1 MAKMFT
7 GIIYCYFYKNVV
19 CYVGQTTQELEKRHK
34 DHLYSKKGFGK
45 VLKMYEKHISQ
56 IVPIRIIT
64 HSNKRILKNT
74 LNLLEIFYI
83 NQYNTYHGF
92 GFNYTPGGS
101 MGTKEM
107 AMTYFH
113 AKNDSENE
121 LTRRCCE
128 YGDMIDGEMYL
139 WTKDSR
145 TMDAYD
151 LWEITRNTLIGHQ
164 YTEELLK
171 LYNDLVKKIIY

>member
-1 MAKMFT
+1 MFT
-7 GIIYCYFYKNVV
+7 GIIYCYFYKKVV
-19 CYVGQTTQELEKRHK
+19 CYVGQTTQDLEKRHK
-34 DHLYSKKGFGK
+34 DHTYGK
-45 VLKMYEKHISQ
+45 TKFDKMLNSYKNDMSN
-56 IVPIRIIT
+56 IVPLRIIS

-74 LNLLEIFYI
+74 LNLLEMFYI
-83 NQYNTYHGF
+83 KQYNTYDGF

-101 MGTKEM
+101 MRSKKM

-121 LTRRCCE
+121 LTRKCCE

-145 TMDAYD
+145 TMNVYD
-151 LWEITRNTLIGHQ
+151 LWKVTRDTLIGHQ
-164 YTEELLK
+164 YTEDLLK
-171 LYNDLVKKIIY
+171 LYNDLNKKINY